1 MGDLSCYHRL
11 CIRLYLYLAL
21 NFRLSNCKIIVVV
34 KLYFEK
40 SQKCL
45 AYVTCVL
52 LINFILKSRLI
63 WKMLCIN
70 FYVVS
75 GIAGEF
81 CSAIISD
88 YPMKKFN
95 DVM

>member
-1 MGDLSCYHRL
+1 MTFNNRLFISYYHRL
-11 CIRLYLYLAL
+11 CIRLYLYFVLI
-21 NFRLSNCKIIVVV
+21 FRLSDCKIIVVV

-52 LINFILKSRLI
+52 LITFKLKSRLI
-63 WKMLCIN
+63 LKMLSIN

-75 GIAGEF
+75 GIERSF
-81 CSAIISD
+81 TL
-88 YPMKKFN
+88 
-95 DVM
+95 

>member
-1 MGDLSCYHRL
+1 M
-11 CIRLYLYLAL
+11 L
-21 NFRLSNCKIIVVV
+21 NFRLSDCKIIVVV

-63 WKMLCIN
+63 WKMLSIN
-70 FYVVS
+70 IYVVS
-75 GIAGEF
+75 GIER
-81 CSAIISD
+81 SLTLWLSNEKI
-88 YPMKKFN
+88 
-95 DVM
+95 

>member
-1 MGDLSCYHRL
+1 M
-11 CIRLYLYLAL
+11 L
-21 NFRLSNCKIIVVV
+21 NFRLSDCKIIVVV

-63 WKMLCIN
+63 WKMLSIN

-75 GIAGEF
+75 GIAGGL
-81 CSAIISD
+81 CSATISD

>member
-1 MGDLSCYHRL
+1 M
-11 CIRLYLYLAL
+11 L
-21 NFRLSNCKIIVVV
+21 NFRLSDCKIIVVV

-52 LINFILKSRLI
+52 LINLILKSRLI
-63 WKMLCIN
+63 WKMLSIN

-75 GIAGEF
+75 GIER
-81 CSAIISD
+81 SLTLWLSNE
-88 YPMKKFN
+88 KS
-95 DVM
+95 

>member
-1 MGDLSCYHRL
+1 M
-11 CIRLYLYLAL
+11 
-21 NFRLSNCKIIVVV
+21 
-34 KLYFEK
+34 YFEK

-45 AYVTCVL
+45 AYVARVL
-52 LINFILKSRLI
+52 LIDFILKSKLI
-63 WKMLCIN
+63 WKMLSIN

-81 CSAIISD
+81 CSDIISD
-88 YPMKKFN
+88 YPMKKLN

>member
-1 MGDLSCYHRL
+1 M
-11 CIRLYLYLAL
+11 L
-21 NFRLSNCKIIVVV
+21 NFRLSDCKIIVVV
-34 KLYFEK
+34 MLYFEK

-63 WKMLCIN
+63 WKILSIN

-75 GIAGEF
+75 GIERSF
-81 CSAIISD
+81 TLWLSNEKI
-88 YPMKKFN
+88 
-95 DVM
+95 